1 MKSSRS
7 ESPTPYSQHVPP
19 EIEHRIEP
27 RDDGRAAKSRPAATV
42 ILARESSSS
51 SCGLDVLMLKRSSVG
66 AFADMWV
73 FPGGRV
79 DDADAGSTELEC
91 AASAAVRE
99 AHEEVG
105 VRVIRESLVTWSH
118 WTPPLMAPVRFTTW
132 FFVAPWAGDDIR
144 IDEHEIVDHCWLAPD
159 TALTAG
165 LAMAPP
171 TIVTL
176 HELAECGEPSRV
188 WAGRAEPPAY
198 LTRPAQMAD
207 GTSVLLWNGDAGYD
221 SGNADLHGPRNR
233 LVMLDGFGGQQW
245 RYDRQM

>member
-1 MKSSRS
+1 MTRG
-7 ESPTPYSQHVPP
+7 
-19 EIEHRIEP
+19 IEP
-27 RDDGRAAKSRPAATV
+27 RDDGKAAKSCPAATV
-42 ILARESSSS
+42 VLARQSAAS

-66 AFADMWV
+66 AFAGMWV

-79 DDADAGSTELEC
+79 DESDVGTTEIEC

-105 VRVIRESLVTWSH
+105 VQVARDRLVTWSH

-144 IDEHEIVDHCWLAPD
+144 IDQHEIVDHQWMAPD
-159 TALTAG
+159 VALAAG
-165 LAMAPP
+165 LPMAPP

-176 HELAECGEPSRV
+176 HELAECAHPTRV
-188 WAGRAEPPAY
+188 WSGRADPPAY
-198 LTRPAQMAD
+198 VTRPAQLAD
-207 GTSVLLWNGDAGYD
+207 GTAVLLWNGDAGYE
-221 SGNADLHGPRNR
+221 SGDADAPGSRNR

-245 RYDRQM
+245 RYERQM